1 MHGKLAAFYEVRRSA
16 LGLVAGKEAED
27 KIWREYSLEWIYH
40 TICAAPQASVG
51 LALNGFLMALKRSTG
66 FAQSWAKAIVQ
77 AGKETDCAAM
87 WKWGEVFR
95 DGMIAAQE
103 KRYADVIP
111 CLTAILGAE
120 LVEVKISAVAWN
132 WRSYCYRQLGQH
144 ELAFPDARKAV
155 EINPEE
161 EVYQFDL
168 ALIYQ
173 KLKDYENAIECYGKA
188 IEIDS
193 QHKRAFANRGEV
205 YRLTERYDEAL
216 KDFDRAIEVD
226 DKYAWAIASRGQT
239 YQALKQY
246 EEALKD
252 FDRAIELE
260 PTACKYGQRGQTYQ
274 ALKRSE
280 EALKSFDRAIEV
292 DEKYV
297 WGIASRGKVYQSLR
311 RYEEALKDFDRVID
325 LEQNN
330 VSAYSERGFVYYQLN
345 RYIDSIKSFEKAKSF
360 NSENLYYSICLSY
373 LHLLLDDVKSS
384 EDILQIIMNN
394 EADSRAILNYG
405 LLMSRKGEIEKARI
419 AWEMGLRKLEIDSDW
434 DKAVSYVFTIS
445 LGEIEQGLAGMR
457 LLIEECSDAT
467 VFRNALNEA
476 TILSRSPQPIPGIQ
490 DLILL
495 LESKL
500 SQ

>member
-1 MHGKLAAFYEVRRSA
+1 M
-16 LGLVAGKEAED
+16 
-27 KIWREYSLEWIYH
+27 
-40 TICAAPQASVG
+40 
-51 LALNGFLMALKRSTG
+51 
-66 FAQSWAKAIVQ
+66 
-77 AGKETDCAAM
+77 
-87 WKWGEVFR
+87 
-95 DGMIAAQE
+95 
-103 KRYADVIP
+103 
-111 CLTAILGAE
+111 
-120 LVEVKISAVAWN
+120 
-132 WRSYCYRQLGQH
+132 
-144 ELAFPDARKAV
+144 
-155 EINPEE
+155 
-161 EVYQFDL
+161 
-168 ALIYQ
+168 
-173 KLKDYENAIECYGKA
+173 
-188 IEIDS
+188 
-193 QHKRAFANRGEV
+193 
-205 YRLTERYDEAL
+205 
-216 KDFDRAIEVD
+216 KDFDRAIELD
-226 DKYAWAIASRGQT
+226 DTYTWAIRSRGSAYEAVRQ
-239 YQALKQY
+239 YEDALKDFDRVIELDNKNTWAITSRGNIYKSLKRY

-252 FDRAIELE
+252 FDRAIEL
-260 PTACKYGQRGQTYQ
+260 
-274 ALKRSE
+274 
-280 EALKSFDRAIEV
+280 D
-292 DEKYV
+292 DKYV
-297 WGIASRGKVYQSLR
+297 WAIVTRGKAYQSLR
-311 RYEEALKDFDRVID
+311 RYEEALKDFDRVIE

-330 VSAYSERGFVYYQLN
+330 VSAHSERGLVYYQLS